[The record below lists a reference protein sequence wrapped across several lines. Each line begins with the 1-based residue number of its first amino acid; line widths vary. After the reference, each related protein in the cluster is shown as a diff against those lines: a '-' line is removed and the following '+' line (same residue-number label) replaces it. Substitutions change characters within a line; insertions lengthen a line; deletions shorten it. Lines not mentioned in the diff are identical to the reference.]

1 MKQAQKSAYVAAGF
15 GREFLWLDL
24 ANTLEWNGFGQLT
37 DHLDDPSWLGLMLDH
52 WKIAADFLK
61 LDPKLGLKP
70 IPLKEFLAL
79 RSLLRRLSE
88 KLLNGKTLDGPD
100 LHALNAYL
108 NVPAHLQL
116 IQRQN
121 GVHSELVP
129 DDPGWPWIL
138 SCFAASFAEMLS
150 LGRLDRLKFCPNE
163 GCKWLFFDQ
172 TKGNTRIWCNDRT
185 CGNRDRVR
193 RARQKN
199 KKPPTRRP
207 K

>member
-1 MKQAQKSAYVAAGF
+1 MKQAQKSPYVAAGF

-37 DHLDDPSWLGLMLDH
+37 DHLDDPQWLGQMLRH
-52 WKIAADFLK
+52 WNIADEV
-61 LDPKLGLKP
+61 PKPVLQ
-70 IPLKEFLAL
+70 KEIVAL
-79 RSLLRRLSE
+79 RSLLRGLSE
-88 KLLNGKTLDGPD
+88 KLINGKSLDAED
-100 LHALNAYL
+100 LRALNAYL
-108 NVPAHLQL
+108 NVPAHVQL

-121 GVHSELVP
+121 GVHSVLVP
-129 DDPGWPWIL
+129 DEPGWPWIL
-138 SCFAASFAEMLS
+138 SRFAASFAEMLS
-150 LGRLDRLKFCPNE
+150 LGRLDRLKFCPNQ

-193 RARQKN
+193 RAREKN
-199 KKPPTRRP
+199 KKPPKRRL